1 LKVSGNV
8 TGLKQAV
15 LRQFEKL
22 FERRAGVSDFVDAPL
37 AIAMQDVALLSGRRV
52 AVLADRG
59 GAIDRVIVGDAASYA
74 VPEALRRR
82 VQPGRLNGLRLI
94 VTTDGDGLSQFDLET
109 MRLYSFD
116 AVVAVLTDRPG
127 NTPLVQPAW
136 PLPPG
141 AGLWETVEPA
151 FPGRF
156 VYQFN
161 ETVRDIEIQM
171 RRAAAA
177 NRSLRGAVKARDAA
191 LLVIP
196 VLGRGVDEEWEEREM
211 RALCETAG
219 VAVVDTV
226 LQRRVSADPRYVIG
240 EGKLRETAML
250 CLNRAADLIIFGSTL
265 SPSQQRNIAEV
276 AGLRVIDRNQLI
288 LDIFAKHAASVEG
301 RLEVELAQ
309 LRYNLPR
316 LSERDDSMSRLTGGI
331 GALGPGETKLEMER
345 RRARDRIAVL
355 EARIAREASRRHLLR
370 RRRRLGSIPMVAI
383 AGYTN
388 AGKSTLFNTLTGA
401 SVTARDNLFATL
413 DPTVRTVWVPNGD
426 SGMRVLVV
434 DTVGFIRDLPAE
446 LEGAF
451 GATLEEIAE
460 SGLVILVA
468 DASDPNCAVQVS
480 SVRRIL
486 DERGYGS
493 IPAVLALN
501 KTDLLE
507 PGAAGL
513 LSRETGGIPIC
524 ARDQDTLGPLLN
536 IIARTFRES

>member
-1 LKVSGNV
+1 MKVSGNV

-15 LRQFEKL
+15 LKQFEKL
-22 FERRAGVSDFVDAPL
+22 FERRAGVLDFVDAPL

-59 GAIDRVIVGDAASYA
+59 GAIDRVIVGDATSYA
-74 VPEALRRR
+74 VPETLRRR

-109 MRLYSFD
+109 MRLNSFD

-161 ETVRDIEIQM
+161 ETIRDIEIQM
-171 RRAAAA
+171 RRAAAT

-355 EARIAREASRRHLLR
+355 EARIAREAARRHLLR

-401 SVTARDNLFATL
+401 AVTARDNLFATL

-434 DTVGFIRDLPAE
+434 DTVGFIKDLPVE

-468 DASDPNCAVQVS
+468 DASDPNCAIQVS

-507 PGAAGL
+507 PEAAGL
-513 LSRETGGIPIC
+513 LARETGGIPIC